1 MTCKKFI
8 GVLKYNSV
16 FVTDESLNRLQ
27 EQGFGAKLFKPLPKH
42 HVNHERASA
51 VATPTAPAQNVESL
65 NNSAEIDAIGTTALS
80 TNAGQINNG
89 IELSTVDTADSD
101 LIDALAILTDKDE
114 QDVDKSM
121 NNMFEGNKVEEIID
135 EKAAS
140 LSLMLLDEEA
150 FFLYTHDYLQLVTL
164 NGSPVTSSLQ
174 LWHKFC
180 EKNSKFPIKY
190 KVYTFFRDRGYVVKT
205 AVHFGFDYAV
215 YRTIPMM
222 SHSEIC
228 ALVVDATKPLDITS
242 SYKETEASSCQQG
255 WRHISTLTRVMP
267 DVMKLMTICYVLP
280 VGDVDD
286 STATLFA
293 SKVESS
299 STSASDPSKDV
310 AIGKSEKVLNL
321 PPLNMDKLYSGLTG
335 RDSCESIDYTTPK
348 CLDDL
353 VVRPVTT
360 LVRRLIAKSDN
371 YQSIQGV
378 QAKYR
383 SMSILKKARQERVSK
398 KKRRKR
404 RDVVEIR
411 SKVTS
416 KHNRM
421 WQSLAKP
428 SAGTDGNEKRK
439 NKEKKKNE
447 NRQKQEN
454 RVEKKKEPVA
464 NDFADNYHTIFS
476 VNNSPYTSD
485 TEKRNAAMESVTAAV
500 VDLSDAA
507 SAEMVSTMNT
517 SPGAEQ
523 ADDAVSVNRS
533 CNNSPVTHSNMGF
546 ENKLTTIL
554 EEVIDVGNDLIND
567 NARTS
572 NPMDAVTSTVPSGGE
587 KMVAVKSSTKPVRKN
602 TTSTK
607 KENKRILSSETID
620 SPARSEL
627 DGQHDRLVAAGDG
640 VATPLRRSTRIK
652 K

>member
-1 MTCKKFI
+1 MACKKFI

-42 HVNHERASA
+42 HIPSQDADKSASTT
-51 VATPTAPAQNVESL
+51 TPTQNPDDSNIIDNVDAPVVAIDNTAAL
-65 NNSAEIDAIGTTALS
+65 GSATA
-80 TNAGQINNG
+80 T
-89 IELSTVDTADSD
+89 DSD
-101 LIDALAILTDKDE
+101 HVDDSVAMITDEDDKE
-114 QDVDKSM
+114 VDKSVTI
-121 NNMFEGNKVEEIID
+121 FEGSQVEEVID
-135 EKAAS
+135 EKATC

-215 YRTIPMM
+215 YRTIPVM

-286 STATLFA
+286 STATLYADRVEA
-293 SKVESS
+293 SAAAS
-299 STSASDPSKDV
+299 STP
-310 AIGKSEKVLNL
+310 GKEEAPVGRKVSEKVLSL
-321 PPLNMDKLYSGLTG
+321 PPLNMDKLFSGLTG
-335 RDSCESIDYTTPK
+335 PDSCEFIDYTTPK
-348 CLDDL
+348 CLDEL

-360 LVRRLIAKSDN
+360 LVRRLIAKSDG

-411 SKVTS
+411 SKITS

-421 WQSLAKP
+421 WQALAKP
-428 SAGTDGNEKRK
+428 SAGAEGEEKKNKKNKNNEKK
-439 NKEKKKNE
+439 QE
-447 NRQKQEN
+447 NRQKQED
-454 RVEKKKEPVA
+454 RVEKKKKEGEGA
-464 NDFADNYHTIFS
+464 AGELADNYYTIFS
-476 VNNSPYTSD
+476 VNNSPYNSD
-485 TEKRNAAMESVTAAV
+485 TEKRKSGGVKDVASAAV
-500 VDLSDAA
+500 
-507 SAEMVSTMNT
+507 EVSTAVGAAVT
-517 SPGAEQ
+517 SSTTHVEAAQAE
-523 ADDAVSVNRS
+523 DTVDSTNRS
-533 CNNSPVTHSNMGF
+533 RNNSPVTLKGVESSSATERMD
-546 ENKLTTIL
+546 L
-554 EEVIDVGNDLIND
+554 EELVDAAVVSSAVDAMDVE
-567 NARTS
+567 S
-572 NPMDAVTSTVPSGGE
+572 AVVSST
-587 KMVAVKSSTKPVRKN
+587 KTKAVKSATKSVTKN
-602 TTSTK
+602 TSSSK
-607 KENKRILSSETID
+607 KRKLSSEVVAS
-620 SPARSEL
+620 SPAPSEL
-627 DGQHDRLVAAGDG
+627 DGEHERLVAATSEG
-640 VATPLRRSTRIK
+640 VATPLRRSTRMK

>member
-1 MTCKKFI
+1 MAIAPLKSKEVEEAMACKKFI

-27 EQGFGAKLFKPLPKH
+27 EQGFGAKLFKPLPKPH
-42 HVNHERASA
+42 IPSQEAAAPTQNPEDSNGVDNVDAPV
-51 VATPTAPAQNVESL
+51 VATDKTAEL
-65 NNSAEIDAIGTTALS
+65 GSATA
-80 TNAGQINNG
+80 T
-89 IELSTVDTADSD
+89 DSD
-101 LIDALAILTDKDE
+101 HVDGAAAMITDEDGNE
-114 QDVDKSM
+114 ADK
-121 NNMFEGNKVEEIID
+121 NVTIFEVSQVEEVID
-135 EKAAS
+135 EKATC

-164 NGSPVTSSLQ
+164 DGSPVTSSLQ

-215 YRTIPMM
+215 YRTIPVM

-286 STATLFA
+286 STATLYADRVEA
-293 SKVESS
+293 SAAAAS
-299 STSASDPSKDV
+299 STP
-310 AIGKSEKVLNL
+310 GKEEAPVGRKVSEKVLSL
-321 PPLNMDKLYSGLTG
+321 PPLNMDKLFSGLTG
-335 RDSCESIDYTTPK
+335 PDSCEFIDYTTPK
-348 CLDDL
+348 CLDEL

-360 LVRRLIAKSDN
+360 LVRRLIAKSDG

-411 SKVTS
+411 SKITS

-421 WQSLAKP
+421 WQALAKP
-428 SAGTDGNEKRK
+428 SAGAEGEEKK
-439 NKEKKKNE
+439 NKKTRQKQE
-447 NRQKQEN
+447 NRQKQE
-454 RVEKKKEPVA
+454 V
-464 NDFADNYHTIFS
+464 
-476 VNNSPYTSD
+476 
-485 TEKRNAAMESVTAAV
+485 
-500 VDLSDAA
+500 L
-507 SAEMVSTMNT
+507 
-517 SPGAEQ
+517 
-523 ADDAVSVNRS
+523 
-533 CNNSPVTHSNMGF
+533 THSLL
-546 ENKLTTIL
+546 LTLSFTHSLTHRWWIGRRGRRRKAKEVLVNLRITI
-554 EEVIDVGNDLIND
+554 
-567 NARTS
+567 
-572 NPMDAVTSTVPSGGE
+572 
-587 KMVAVKSSTKPVRKN
+587 
-602 TTSTK
+602 
-607 KENKRILSSETID
+607 
-620 SPARSEL
+620 
-627 DGQHDRLVAAGDG
+627 
-640 VATPLRRSTRIK
+640 TPFSR
-652 K
+652 